1 MKATIIYVA
10 LYFTGT
16 FYFTLG
22 NLSPKFRSRLS
33 SIQLVALVKSS
44 FITEYGMDAI
54 IRPFV
59 DDMKKLV

>member
-1 MKATIIYVA
+1 MNATCS
-10 LYFTGT
+10 LLLHFKGT

-33 SIQLVALVKSS
+33 SIQLMALVKSS
-44 FITEYGMDAI
+44 FITTYGMDVI
-54 IRPFV
+54 LQPFV